1 MRRAIVLSICA
12 LAPSS
17 IAAAQIVDSAGFFV
31 QYQGTLTASD
41 TNPLFGGDGEPMVP
55 DQPMHVD
62 LDPDYDWFILE
73 TMVSDPVH
81 TDPFYLWPSLED
93 PFGTHE
99 MGFSMGLLGIFCDTN
114 GDDPSDWG
122 TGELLLMA
130 SFRMNEQQDG
140 GHSALSFWVDYSGEA
155 PWANKM
161 LGSAIMNYDG
171 PWVDLYGPG
180 YIVEASGAT
189 TLLDGN
195 FDWYQF
201 GVFDRFHVE
210 PITFNKGDMNLDWEV
225 DLEDLAPF
233 LDVFIGF
240 DHDETRWLLADM
252 NEDGDVDHVDLRLF
266 VKKALARRSS

>member
-81 TDPFYLWPSLED
+81 TDPFYLWPSLEE

-122 TGELLLMA
+122 TGELGRRPEPGDLRPHPQLPDDTRLWAALQHA
-130 SFRMNEQQDG
+130 SG
-140 GHSALSFWVDYSGEA
+140 GTWSGCVFDVDE
-155 PWANKM
+155 
-161 LGSAIMNYDG
+161 
-171 PWVDLYGPG
+171 
-180 YIVEASGAT
+180 IVE
-189 TLLDGN
+189 TLNAGMAARNGN
-195 FDWYQF
+195 S
-201 GVFDRFHVE
+201 R
-210 PITFNKGDMNLDWEV
+210 
-225 DLEDLAPF
+225 
-233 LDVFIGF
+233 
-240 DHDETRWLLADM
+240 
-252 NEDGDVDHVDLRLF
+252 
-266 VKKALARRSS
+266 